1 MAGNLSMKENFVDGA
16 QADVSMARFPTA
28 CNELDPSGLGRGS
41 YIITE
46 MYRLQRIFGIPD

>member
-16 QADVSMARFPTA
+16 QADVLMARFPTA